1 MCAVPD
7 GSRGGHRGGVRRRVV
22 LSVALA
28 LGLLQAPVVAHA
40 VPSFDEVRQDW
51 RASDWILLDRRG
63 EPLQRLRADMQA
75 QRGDWVTLADVSPTF
90 REALIVS
97 EDKRFYEHSGVD
109 WRGVAAAAW
118 GNLWHSR
125 TRGASTLTM
134 QLAGLLDDDLRP
146 SARNRSV
153 TQKIGQA
160 ATALWL
166 EQRWRKDQILEAY
179 LNLVPFRGELVG
191 ISAVSQTLFGKLP
204 IGLDAREAAIAV
216 ALLRAPNAPAGRVS
230 QRACGILKDMGQ
242 GTDCSGLEGYTQ
254 LVFSRPASVMTT
266 RDAVNLAPHF
276 ARRVF
281 NESRPP
287 AGTRITSTLDA
298 NLQRMAVTTLGQT
311 LRELSTPGRARNVQD
326 GAIVVIDNASGDIL
340 AWVGSSG
347 ALSSAAQVDGAT
359 SLRQAG
365 STLKPFLYAQAIA
378 EQRLTAA
385 SLLDDSP
392 IDLPTGG
399 GLYIPQNYDRHFKGW
414 VSARTAL
421 GSSLNVPAV
430 RTLVMVT
437 PRRFA
442 QTLVALGLPLTQS
455 GDYYG
460 FSLALGSAD
469 VTLLSLTNAYRAL
482 ANGGTASGIRQRM
495 PERVASTA
503 RARTDDKPAGK
514 NARDDN
520 RTHPA
525 AGTPVFSPQVSF
537 IVSDMIADRQAR
549 TRTFGLDSPL
559 STRYWTA
566 VKTGTSKDMRDNW
579 AVGYSRRYTVGVWV
593 GNADGAPMWDVSGV
607 SGAAPIWHRVM
618 DYLHRRTASL
628 PPAPPP
634 GLEHVAVQYAEH
646 VEPAREEWF
655 LPGTS
660 QSTIAL
666 SALATKAPSGP
677 LWRIAGPTDGTIV
690 ALDPDIPPA
699 NQRLW
704 FQVAAAW
711 PKGAAWRLDGKPLS
725 GTSRVGWLPWPGR
738 HTLELVDASGAVRD
752 SVRFEVRGATV
763 NDGKRMRNAS
773 R

>member
-1 MCAVPD
+1 MRPVSD
-7 GSRGGHRGGVRRRVV
+7 VLHGWGVARRVV
-22 LSVALA
+22 LSVGLA
-28 LGLLQAPVVAHA
+28 LGLLQVSAPASA

-75 QRGDWVTLADVSPTF
+75 QRGDWVTLAEVSPAF
-90 REALIVS
+90 RQALIAS

-160 ATALWL
+160 ATAVWL

-204 IGLDAREAAIAV
+204 IGLDARESALAV
-216 ALLRAPNAPAGRVS
+216 ALLRAPNAAVSRVA
-230 QRACGILKDMGQ
+230 QRACGILRDMGQ
-242 GTDCSGLEGYTQ
+242 ATDCNGLDGYAQ
-254 LVFSRPASVMTT
+254 LVFSRPANVMTT

-276 ARRVF
+276 ARRIF
-281 NESRPP
+281 SASRPP

-298 NLQRMAVTTLGQT
+298 NLQRMAVTTLQQT
-311 LRELSTPGRARNVQD
+311 LRELGTPGRSRNVQD

-347 ALSSAAQVDGAT
+347 VLSSAAQVDGVT

-460 FSLALGSAD
+460 YRLALGSAD

-482 ANGGTASGIRQRM
+482 ANGGAASGVKERM
-495 PERVASTA
+495 PETA
-503 RARTDDKPAGK
+503 RTRGD
-514 NARDDN
+514 NAR
-520 RTHPA
+520 
-525 AGTPVFSPQVSF
+525 GTVRSEGHTAVFSPQVSF

-607 SGAAPIWHRVM
+607 SGAAPIWHRMM

-646 VEPAREEWF
+646 VEPTREEWF

-666 SALATKAPSGP
+666 SSLATKAPGGP
-677 LWRIAGPTDGTIV
+677 LWRIAGPADGTIV

-711 PKGAAWRLDGKPLS
+711 PKGAAWRLDGKPLA
-725 GTSRVGWLPWPGR
+725 GGARTGWLPWPGR
-738 HTLELVDASGAVRD
+738 HTLELVDAAGVVRD
-752 SVRFEVRGATV
+752 SIRFEVRGATLT
-763 NDGKRMRNAS
+763 DGKRMRNAS